1 MKHLW
6 HTALQ
11 QLPLSYL
18 AWIIPRQIA
27 TNICTMK
34 QANVDSAQLLIFMII
49 YKQTITV

>member
-18 AWIIPRQIA
+18 AWIIPGKIA
-27 TNICTMK
+27 TYFCTMK
-34 QANVDSAQLLIFMII
+34 QTNVDSAQLLIFMII
-49 YKQTITV
+49 YKQTVAV